1 MATDD
6 QVAAVKLLLP
16 SADNQTTLGVEWD
29 DATVGT
35 VYDLE
40 QTVTKTVRAYWNSVL
55 ANTAMYMDVSESGS
69 SRTLSQPWRNAWEM
83 VQRWDRL
90 VTEEETKNIR
100 DVTGSIRF
108 GRIKR
113 T

>member
-1 MATDD
+1 MATED
-6 QVAAVKLLLP
+6 QVAAVKVLLP
-16 SADNQTTLGVEWD
+16 SEENQATLGVEWD
-29 DATVGT
+29 DVKIGQIF
-35 VYDLE
+35 DLE
-40 QTVTKTVRAYWNSVL
+40 TTVTKTVRAYWNAVL

-90 VTEEETKNIR
+90 VTEEDVKKTR
-100 DVTGSIRF
+100 DVTGSVTF

-113 T
+113 V

>member
-16 SADNQTTLGVEWD
+16 SEDNQITLGVEWD
-29 DATVGT
+29 DETVGQ
-35 VYDLE
+35 VYDING
-40 QTVTKTVRAYWNSVL
+40 TVSKTVRAYWNSVL
-55 ANTAMYMDVSESGS
+55 ANTAMYMDISESGS
-69 SRTLSQPWRNAWEM
+69 SRQLTQPWRNAWEM
-83 VQRWDRL
+83 VQRWDRI
-90 VTEEETKNIR
+90 VTEEETKTIR
-100 DVTGSIRF
+100 EVTGSVRF

>member
-1 MATDD
+1 MATEDE
-6 QVAAVKLLLP
+6 VTAVKLLLP
-16 SADNQTTLGVEWD
+16 SEDNQATLGVEWD
-29 DATVGT
+29 DDVVAQVF
-35 VYDLE
+35 DLE
-40 QTVTKTVRAYWNSVL
+40 STVTKSVRAYWNSVL

-83 VQRWDRL
+83 VQRWDKL
-90 VTEEETKNIR
+90 VTEEETKSIR
-100 DVTGSIRF
+100 EVTGSIRF

>member
-16 SADNQTTLGVEWD
+16 SEDNQTTLGVEWD
-29 DATVGT
+29 DATVSQVFDLNAT
-35 VYDLE
+35 VS
-40 QTVTKTVRAYWNSVL
+40 KTVRAYWNAVL

-90 VTEEETKNIR
+90 VTEEEAKDKR
-100 DVTGSIRF
+100 DVTGSVTF

-113 T
+113 V

>member
-1 MATDD
+1 MASDE
-6 QVAAVKLLLP
+6 QLGSVILLLP
-16 SADNQTTLGVEWD
+16 SEENQATLGVVWD
-29 DATVGT
+29 ADTISDVFDLQGT
-35 VYDLE
+35 
-40 QTVTKTVRAYWNSVL
+40 TTKTVRAYWNSVL
-55 ANTAMYMDVSESGS
+55 ANTSMYMDVSESGS

-90 VTEEETKNIR
+90 VTEEEAKSIR
-100 DVTGSIRF
+100 DVTGSVTF